1 MKKTLLNLMIMPLG
15 AIALTTTMSATA
27 ADKAVGNDTYKE
39 KKSASEFWADFKQD
53 SEQTWKDSKAAF
65 KDGWIESKLETAL
78 VLNKHLNPFEIDIR
92 VDNDMATLE
101 GEVNSDIEKELAEN
115 IALGVEGID
124 SVKNNITVNKK
135 PTQQAKTD
143 TSKGR
148 SFSQYVDDVSTTAA
162 IKTEL
167 LASKNIDGLNINVD
181 TLNDKVT
188 LSGNVKTQE
197 EKSLAQAIA
206 AKHNDVKDVINN
218 LQVKS

>member
-15 AIALTTTMSATA
+15 AIALTTTMPATA
-27 ADKAVGNDTYKE
+27 VDTAVGNDTYKE

-181 TLNDKVT
+181 TLNGKVT
-188 LSGNVKTQE
+188 LSGNVKTPE

>member
-27 ADKAVGNDTYKE
+27 VDKAVGNDTYKE

-181 TLNDKVT
+181 TLNGKVT
-188 LSGNVKTQE
+188 LSGNVKTPE

-206 AKHNDVKDVINN
+206 AKHKDVKDVINN